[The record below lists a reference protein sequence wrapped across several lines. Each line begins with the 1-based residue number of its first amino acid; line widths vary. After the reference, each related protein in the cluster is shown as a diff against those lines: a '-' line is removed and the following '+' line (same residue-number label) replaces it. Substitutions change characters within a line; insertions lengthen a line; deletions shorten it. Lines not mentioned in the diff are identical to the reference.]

1 MKKRKI
7 AYSSWTLII
16 VFICTAAIMTVYESF
31 KEFLFKGTLTPWQSH
46 SITIIVTSG
55 IATITVSI
63 MRSWLITIYSKEKEI
78 EIKEQSLVSF
88 ELILSAVNHIVNNV
102 LNYLQVIKIDMDEY
116 GKVNDETINLF
127 EESLKDADKQ
137 MKILNKIKTP
147 YDPESYTDIYPR

>member
-1 MKKRKI
+1 
-7 AYSSWTLII
+7 
-16 VFICTAAIMTVYESF
+16 
-31 KEFLFKGTLTPWQSH
+31 
-46 SITIIVTSG
+46 
-55 IATITVSI
+55 

-102 LNYLQVIKIDMDEY
+102 LNYLQVIRIDMDEY